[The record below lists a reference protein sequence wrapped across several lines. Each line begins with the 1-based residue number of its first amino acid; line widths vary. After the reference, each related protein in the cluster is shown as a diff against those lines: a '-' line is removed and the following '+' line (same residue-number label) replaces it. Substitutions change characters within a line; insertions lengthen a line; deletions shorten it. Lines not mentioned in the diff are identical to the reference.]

1 MNHVILSGRLTH
13 DPELVHSSSERAIC
27 RMRVAVDNGKYDT
40 TYIDVATFDRQAYAC
55 AEHLSKGRKVGV
67 SGRLAYS
74 EWRDDEGKRRERYN
88 IVGRVE
94 FLDRP
99 PSQREAEPA
108 EQPPSPAPEP
118 RLQAVPEPEPQ
129 REAEP
134 SPVLPQLALAV

>member
-1 MNHVILSGRLTH
+1 MNHVILSGRLTRN
-13 DPELVHSSSERAIC
+13 PELVHSGERAIC
-27 RMRVAVDNGKYDT
+27 RMRVAVDNGKYDA

-74 EWRDDEGKRRERYN
+74 EWRDEDGNRRERYN

-99 PSQREAEPA
+99 PAQRDPEPA
-108 EQPPSPAPEP
+108 QEPPNPAPRP
-118 RLQAVPEPEPQ
+118 RLAAVPDPEPQ

-134 SPVLPQLALAV
+134 SPALSQLALAV

>member
-1 MNHVILSGRLTH
+1 MNHVILSGRLTRN
-13 DPELVHSSSERAIC
+13 PELVHSGERAIC

-40 TYIDVATFDRQAYAC
+40 TYIDVASFDRQAYAC

-74 EWRDDEGKRRERYN
+74 EWRDEDGNRRERYN

-99 PSQREAEPA
+99 PAQRDPEPA
-108 EQPPSPAPEP
+108 EQPPSPAPKP
-118 RLQAVPEPEPQ
+118 RLAAVPEPEPQ

-134 SPVLPQLALAV
+134 NPALPQLALAV